1 MLKAIIIDDE
11 PKAIEILIWELQNFC
26 PSVIVEATF
35 TNALEA
41 KKYVQLNEPDCIFLD
56 IEMPIMDGFKF
67 LKGFPNRSFSV
78 VFTTAYNQYA
88 ISAIKESAV
97 DYLLK
102 PIESDEL
109 IACVNKL
116 NSLKKTIPSNPN
128 HSISKKVS
136 FNCDGKL
143 IFIDVE
149 NILYCKSDSNYC
161 ELFTVDKEKIL
172 LVQTLKSVEKKLNNH
187 AFLRIHNSY
196 LINMNLIKE
205 YHKQDDLV
213 LLIDGTTVPVA
224 RSRKLELLKNL

>member
-1 MLKAIIIDDE
+1 MLKAIIVDDE

-26 PSVIVEATF
+26 PSITVEASF

-88 ISAIKESAV
+88 IAAIKESAI

-102 PIESDEL
+102 PIVTDEL

-116 NSLKKTIPSNPN
+116 NSLKKVVENSTNLTSP
-128 HSISKKVS
+128 KKIS
-136 FNCDGKL
+136 FNSDGKV
-143 IFIDVE
+143 IFIDPK

-172 LVQTLKSVEKKLNNH
+172 LVQTLKSVEKKLSNH
-187 AFLRIHNSY
+187 SFMRIHNSY

>member
-149 NILYCKSDSNYC
+149 NILYCKSDSN
-161 ELFTVDKEKIL
+161 
-172 LVQTLKSVEKKLNNH
+172 
-187 AFLRIHNSY
+187 
-196 LINMNLIKE
+196 
-205 YHKQDDLV
+205 
-213 LLIDGTTVPVA
+213 
-224 RSRKLELLKNL
+224 